1 MSRALPPVGWHRT
14 MLHDAQVTTVCAWLN
29 TVVLHEAHKADGNV
43 RTWLPPVRRD
53 QEAVRER
60 EQVR

>member
-1 MSRALPPVGWHRT
+1 

-43 RTWLPPVRRD
+43 RTWLPPVGRD